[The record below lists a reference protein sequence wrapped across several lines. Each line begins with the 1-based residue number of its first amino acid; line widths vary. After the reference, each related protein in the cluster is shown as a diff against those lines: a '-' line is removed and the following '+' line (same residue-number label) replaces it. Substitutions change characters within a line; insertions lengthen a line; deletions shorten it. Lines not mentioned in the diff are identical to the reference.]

1 MYGKFWAALFYAIAV
16 TVQQALGGDG
26 VVENSEWVQVAIAM
40 VTPIGV
46 YMVPLTSNY
55 KWVKSGLAVILA
67 ILQALATVLLDGWQS
82 NDWITLVIA
91 GLGAVA
97 VILAPATSQNPSGTG
112 DVSVPFGTDH

>member
-1 MYGKFWAALFYAIAV
+1 MYGKFWAALIYAIAI

-26 VVENSEWVQVAIAM
+26 VIEASEWVLIAIA
-40 VTPIGV
+40 VVSVLGV
-46 YMVPLTSNY
+46 YLVPITSNY

-67 ILQALATVLLDGWQS
+67 VLQALATVLLGGWQS
-82 NDWITLVIA
+82 NDWITLLIA

-112 DVSVPFGTDH
+112 NVSVPFGTDH